1 MIPSCYVDDP
11 VSEQQHLCV
20 SVAKSKGSS
29 RLISAALYR
38 RMVSSIHG
46 LSHESTSTDPLQQQQ
61 QQQMAQIVMFEFSD
75 NEQFSCLDT
84 FLTSQISDG
93 VTLYISEEHND
104 QAKGDCRKVHNIISS
119 KPVQEVIYMK
129 KNSFQRKADTM
140 SSVLKLVGRT
150 THTTNTAE
158 TEMPLALGC
167 VDCLIQVLRLL
178 ESCSDGCVVAYD
190 LCYGSLQTHMRLD
203 SAAADAI
210 NLLPKPD
217 HPSQYGSLYG
227 VLNRCRTKLGSRLLN
242 RWLRQP
248 LLDVQEINSRLDAV
262 QLLVGATQ
270 RRNELRDGPLRAVPD
285 LEGVIAKMMHKSSA
299 GLDELF
305 RLYVFVR
312 TIPSFSSILQ
322 RLVDDSSGEGNDDN
336 DDGGGGGAGLA
347 AEVVRRRFLT
357 PLQSIS
363 GKFSLYEQ
371 LVEHVVDMQY
381 LPELRVN
388 CQHDEELQQLAVQ
401 QDELLRQADRVLHEA
416 RNGWASFA
424 DVKLERSPQHG
435 FILRTTRADDERTLR
450 GNNSSVRVLS
460 LMKNGVHFTTPGLER
475 LAGQYLSLQAEYDD
489 KQSELVAQAVDTA
502 LTYVPVV
509 ESVAA
514 LLAELDV
521 LVAFATAAALSP
533 GEYVR
538 PIVHPRG
545 TGVIDIKV
553 GRCYCYCCILHSYIY
568 ACIHP
573 SLTHTY
579 IHICS
584 GSEASMRGAD
594 GHHAAVHCERL

>member
-1 MIPSCYVDDP
+1 MISSSDICDDP
-11 VSEQQHLCV
+11 ISGQHLCI
-20 SVAKSKGSS
+20 SVVRSYKGSS

-46 LSHESTSTDPLQQQQ
+46 LSHDSMTSTGTLQK

-93 VTLYISEEHND
+93 VTLYIPEENND
-104 QAKGDCRKVHNIISS
+104 QAKGDCRKVHDIISN

-129 KNSFQRKADTM
+129 KSSFQRKADTM
-140 SSVLKLVGRT
+140 LSVLKLVGRT

-167 VDCLIQVLRLL
+167 VDCLIQVLGLL
-178 ESCSDGCVVAYD
+178 ESGSDGGNVTYD

-217 HPSQYGSLYG
+217 HPSQFGSLYG

-262 QLLVGATQ
+262 QLLVDTTQ

-285 LEGVIAKMMHKSSA
+285 LDGVIAKMMHKSSA

-322 RLVDDSSGEGNDDN
+322 RLVDDSSEGDR
-336 DDGGGGGAGLA
+336 DDGGEPAV
-347 AEVVRRRFLT
+347 EVVRRRFLT
-357 PLQSIS
+357 PLLSIS

-371 LVEHVVDMQY
+371 LVEHVVDMQH

-388 CQHDEELQQLAVQ
+388 CQHDEELQQLVTQ
-401 QDELLRQADRVLHEA
+401 QDELLHQADRVLHDA

-460 LMKNGVHFTTPGLER
+460 LMKNGVHFTTPALER
-475 LAGQYLSLQAEYDD
+475 LAGQYLSLQVEYDD

-502 LTYVPVV
+502 ITYMPVV

-538 PIVHPRG
+538 PVVHPRG

-553 GRCYCYCCILHSYIY
+553 GGSLLTDTVY
-568 ACIHP
+568 ACTSIHA
-573 SLTHTY
+573 Y
-579 IHICS
+579 IPH
-584 GSEASMRGAD
+584 
-594 GHHAAVHCERL
+594 

>member
-1 MIPSCYVDDP
+1 MIPSYVDDP
-11 VSEQQHLCV
+11 VSKHHLCI
-20 SVAKSKGSS
+20 SIARSKGSS

-46 LSHESTSTDPLQQQQ
+46 LSHDNSSTDTDTLQQQ

-93 VTLYISEEHND
+93 VTLYISEEHNE
-104 QAKGDCRKVHNIISS
+104 QAKGDGRKVYNIISS

-129 KNSFQRKADTM
+129 KSSFQRKADTM

-158 TEMPLALGC
+158 TEMPHALGC
-167 VDCLIQVLRLL
+167 VDCLIQVLGLL
-178 ESCSDGCVVAYD
+178 GSDSNGGIVTYD

-285 LEGVIAKMMHKSSA
+285 LEGVVAKMTHKSSA

-322 RLVDDSSGEGNDDN
+322 RLVDDSSEVDGDDDD
-336 DDGGGGGAGLA
+336 DDGGGQA
-347 AEVVRRRFLT
+347 AEVVRKRFLT

-371 LVEHVVDMQY
+371 LVEHVVDMQH

-388 CQHDEELQQLAVQ
+388 SQHDEELQQLAAQ
-401 QDELLRQADRVLHEA
+401 QDELLRQADRVLHDA

-460 LMKNGVHFTTPGLER
+460 LMKNGVHFTTPVLER
-475 LAGQYLSLQAEYDD
+475 LAGQYLSLQEEYDD

-502 LTYVPVV
+502 LTYMPVV

-538 PIVHPRG
+538 PVVHPRG
-545 TGVIDIKV
+545 TGIIDIKV
-553 GRCYCYCCILHSYIY
+553 AYYSAVGR
-568 ACIHP
+568 
-573 SLTHTY
+573 
-579 IHICS
+579 
-584 GSEASMRGAD
+584 
-594 GHHAAVHCERL
+594 